1 MIEYKVKQSRLM
13 IILATVAAGIFEIIF
28 LFFYL
33 IPKINYRLHTFVI
46 ILIIYMAVHIK
57 KLI

>member
-28 LFFYL
+28 LFFSIASAL
-33 IPKINYRLHTFVI
+33 IAMMISAWSFN
-46 ILIIYMAVHIK
+46 
-57 KLI
+57 